1 VLLQLDDPGAP
12 REVPLPMSAARR
24 VAGTARVPREL
35 AGRRLDQAAAE
46 LFEDYSRAVLRGW
59 IEAGA
64 LTVDGEHA
72 KPKRRLTG
80 GEVLT
85 LDAELEAREDWGSAQ
100 DVGFELVFEDEYLL
114 VINKPAGVVVHPG
127 AGNPDRT
134 LVNGLLRHRASLALL
149 PRAGIVH
156 RLDKDTSGLMLVAAT
171 LPARKRLVDQ
181 LAARQVSRRYL
192 AIAEGLLA
200 GARDVDLPIGRHPR
214 QRTRQAVRADGREAL
229 TRLEVVER
237 FRAHTLIEATLATGR
252 THQIRVHLAA
262 IGHPLLG
269 DRRYGA
275 RGRLPAG
282 ATAVL
287 AEAVREFPR
296 QALHAFALG
305 FEHPISGER
314 LHFEAAMPE
323 DMEAVRK
330 VLAADR
336 DAADDG
342 DVLDE

>member
-1 VLLQLDDPGAP
+1 MP
-12 REVPLPMSAARR
+12 AARR
-24 VAGTARVPREL
+24 VAETARVPREL

-46 LFEDYSRAVLRGW
+46 LFDDYSRAVLKGW

-64 LTVDGEHA
+64 LTVDGEPA
-72 KPKRRLTG
+72 KPKLRLTG

-85 LDAELEAREDWGSAQ
+85 LDAELDVREDWDSAQ
-100 DVGFELVFEDEYLL
+100 EVRFELVFEDEYLL
-114 VINKPAGVVVHPG
+114 VINKPPGVVVHPG

-134 LVNGLLRHRASLALL
+134 LVNGLIRHRASLALL

-171 LPARKRLVDQ
+171 LPARKRLVEA
-181 LAARQVSRRYL
+181 LAARRVSRRYL

-214 QRTRQAVRADGREAL
+214 QRTRQAVREDGREAL
-229 TRLEVVER
+229 THLEVVER

-252 THQIRVHLAA
+252 THQIRVHLSA

-269 DRRYGA
+269 DHRYGA

-282 ATAVL
+282 ATPALV
-287 AEAVREFPR
+287 EAVRSFPR

-305 FEHPISGER
+305 FDHPISGQR
-314 LHFEAAMPE
+314 LDFEAAMPD
-323 DMEAVRK
+323 DMQAVRR

-342 DVLDE
+342 SDGDE